1 VLGRLENRDTETT
14 PKPHRIHTDVDTALR
29 PALRAWPNR
38 RGVINLS
45 VTPPCETGAQDR
57 AGGMNHLYYGDN
69 LTVLR
74 DSIRDET
81 VDLIYLDPP
90 FNSNASYN
98 VLFKGPTGG
107 DSAAQIEAFDD
118 TWHWNDSAEAA
129 FGDVM
134 RGGNAAAAT
143 MLRAIRSFL
152 GDNDMMA
159 YLAMMAVR
167 LIELHRVLKPTGSLY
182 LHCDPT
188 ASHYLKILLDAV
200 FGARFFR
207 NEIVWK
213 RTSAHNDAR
222 NGFSDLSD
230 IIFFYQ
236 KSEQFTFNRTYRP
249 YTPEYIEANFRF
261 READGRRYSSEN
273 LRSPNPRPNLTYDYK
288 GFKPHANGWTISR
301 EKMELWDRE
310 GRLIFPSNPEGRIR
324 VKKYLDEMPGQI
336 VGNIWDDIGPLSSQ
350 AQERLGYPTQKPVA
364 LLERIL
370 NASSNPGDVVLDPFC
385 GCGTTVHAA
394 QKLGRA
400 WIGIDVTHLAIG
412 LIEKRLREAFVNAVP
427 PLEFTT
433 HGVPQDLA
441 GARDLAAR
449 GREDKNYYFEFEKW
463 ALSLIAAQ
471 PGNLSKKGADKGID
485 GNLWFGAKHE
495 GRAIVSVKAG
505 DNVGVAMI
513 RDLRGVIEREGAGIG
528 VFLTL
533 TPPTQP
539 MVAEAAGAGQFSLD
553 GWSPVP
559 RLQIVTVEEAMQLRD
574 RAVRL
579 PARRDDGFKRAAKE
593 ADRGAQGALDL

>member
-1 VLGRLENRDTETT
+1 MGQ
-14 PKPHRIHTDVDTALR
+14 
-29 PALRAWPNR
+29 
-38 RGVINLS
+38 
-45 VTPPCETGAQDR
+45 GA
-57 AGGMNHLYYGDN
+57 GMTNHLYYGDN
-69 LTVLR
+69 LAVLR
-74 DSIRDET
+74 DSIRDDS

-98 VLFKGPTGG
+98 VLFKGPAGAE
-107 DSAAQIEAFDD
+107 SAAQIEAFDD

-134 RGGNAAAAT
+134 RGGNAAAST
-143 MLRAIRSFL
+143 MLRAIRGFL

-200 FGARFFR
+200 FGARFFH
-207 NEIVWK
+207 NEIIWK
-213 RTSAHNDAR
+213 RTSAHGNVSANYGDVTDTILYYSKAGTPQW
-222 NGFSDLSD
+222 NKPYVPLSAD
-230 IIFFYQ
+230 NVAKKY
-236 KSEQFTFNRTYRP
+236 SYVEP
-249 YTPEYIEANFRF
+249 
-261 READGRRYSSEN
+261 DGRRYTTRD
-273 LRSPNPRPNLTYDYK
+273 LRNPGVRPNLHYEYK
-288 GFKPHANGWTISR
+288 SYKPHPNGWSISR
-301 EKMELWDRE
+301 ELMEKYDAE
-310 GRLIFPSNPEGRIR
+310 GRLYFPKDQDGRLR
-324 VKKYLDEMPGQI
+324 LKLYLDDSQGRAI
-336 VGNIWDDIGPLSSQ
+336 HNLWDDIPPINSQ

-370 NASSNPGDVVLDPFC
+370 NASSNPGDTVLDPFC

-394 QKLGRA
+394 QKLGRN
-400 WIGIDVTHLAIG
+400 WIGIDVTHLAVG
-412 LIEKRLREAFVNAVP
+412 LIEKRLRDAFPGVQ
-427 PLEFTT
+427 FTT
-433 HGVPQDLA
+433 HGTPQDLE
-441 GARDLAAR
+441 GARNLAAR
-449 GREDKNYYFEFEKW
+449 GRDDKNYYFEFEKW

-471 PGNLSKKGADKGID
+471 PGNLGKKGADKGID
-485 GNLWFGAKHE
+485 GNLYFGPKSE

-533 TPPTQP
+533 TEPSKP
-539 MVAEAAGAGQFSLD
+539 MVTEAAGAGQFDLP
-553 GWSPVP
+553 GFAPVP
-559 RLQIVTVEEAMQLRD
+559 RIQIVTIAQAMELRD

-579 PARRDDGFKRAAKE
+579 PARRDDGFKKAAVEPDTK
-593 ADRGAQGALDL
+593 AQGKLDL